1 MNRENRPRGLKIF
14 FVNMH
19 INLKTRQH
27 HPNVFIN
34 NSLLLRPILRIRLLW
49 MYHNII
55 SQIDKENRRST
66 KWISKHFG
74 GMKTEPIV
82 PVLSMLLCVSFSIMY
97 SIVPYFSTSVPSTLL
112 SPAYDLL
119 LVVGCAFFIMS
130 LENSILNMIKV
141 WQKQAYPYKCVRERA
156 WYCSYDQ
163 LIREF
168 INLHVSIFYQCK
180 FHITALSYV

>member
-27 HPNVFIN
+27 HLNVFIN

-82 PVLSMLLCVSFSIMY
+82 PVLPMLLCVSFSIMY
-97 SIVPYFSTSVPSTLL
+97 SIVPYFSTSVSSTLL
-112 SPAYDLL
+112 SPAYNLL
-119 LVVGCAFFIMS
+119 LVVGCSLFIMS

-141 WQKQAYPYKCVRERA
+141 WQIKRKCVNVFEKEHGITHMIN
-156 WYCSYDQ
+156 WYENLSTYTS
-163 LIREF
+163 RYFTNANF
-168 INLHVSIFYQCK
+168 I
-180 FHITALSYV
+180 